1 MARNYSPNHPAVRS
15 WLDLDTPPR
24 PLTVRERRQAVN
36 ARAGR
41 SNALPRSRAIVGFV
55 SILATF
61 PVMAW
66 GETQGQLVVAFV
78 PLAFGVYCLAPWM
91 RKDIEEVSRWR

>member
-1 MARNYSPNHPAVRS
+1 M
-15 WLDLDTPPR
+15 
-24 PLTVRERRQAVN
+24 N

-41 SNALPRSRAIVGFV
+41 SNALPRSRAFVGFV

-61 PVMAW
+61 PAMAW
-66 GETQGQLVVAFV
+66 GEAHGQLVVAFI

-91 RKDIEEVSRWR
+91 RKDIEEVSQWR

>member
-1 MARNYSPNHPAVRS
+1 M
-15 WLDLDTPPR
+15 
-24 PLTVRERRQAVN
+24 
-36 ARAGR
+36 
-41 SNALPRSRAIVGFV
+41 

-66 GETQGQLVVAFV
+66 GEAHGQLVVAFI

-91 RKDIEEVSRWR
+91 RKDIEEVSQWR

>member
-1 MARNYSPNHPAVRS
+1 MGRNYSPNHPAVRAS
-15 WLDLDTPPR
+15 LTLDTSPR
-24 PLTVRERRQAVN
+24 PLSVRERRQAVN

-41 SNALPRSRAIVGFV
+41 SDGLPRSRAFVGFL

-66 GETQGQLVVAFV
+66 GEAHGYLVAAFI
-78 PLAFGVYCLAPWM
+78 PLAFGIYCLAPWM
-91 RKDIEEVSRWR
+91 RKDIEEVQRWR